1 MSDPLLQPVSRDQV
15 MKLAEGRAGMGERRQ
30 IVRRLVA
37 QAARN
42 QVTASLYPDQPAPEA
57 SYDLA
62 LKRAFE
68 RACQLHEQLGSE
80 HLDEELVALAPFV
93 GGYSTSEPSARR
105 A

>member
-1 MSDPLLQPVSRDQV
+1 MLDPIVQPVSRDQI
-15 MKLAEGRAGMGERRQ
+15 MKLAEGRAGAAERRQ

-42 QVTASLYPDQPAPEA
+42 QITAGLDPFQGEPVPEG

-62 LKRAFE
+62 LR
-68 RACQLHEQLGSE
+68 RACERVCRLHRQLEVAGE
-80 HLDEELVALAPFV
+80 PFEGLVPAA
-93 GGYSTSEPSARR
+93 A